1 MKKLLSLLVLSVCC
15 LVGAD
20 AQKQTAVFDFQ
31 NNPQQWPVGEGV
43 NFADGNLS
51 NPLVVGEVTLTN
63 VQGEATQPARI
74 MRANDGVSALYV
86 YKNGSILLS
95 AANGRAVTKVEV
107 TMKSATFDLSA
118 SCGTVEDNAWT
129 GNASEVS
136 FKSTATRM
144 MLKLTVTTDAENAE
158 TVKPAAETFDAEAA
172 TIAEYKAL
180 EDGKVVKLT
189 LKDAQVNAYDDIFNF
204 YFVEDATGAISIS
217 GVQLA
222 AGNVLNGYVI
232 GTKSSDALD
241 WSGDHPDYVEV
252 KLAATKGD
260 TFTAEAGTLSGTEV
274 EVGSIAN
281 AASHGRL
288 LTVSNVDIK
297 KVGRFY
303 FAYSGEDSVQV
314 KDAYMVLPLDYEWP
328 AQAKKVTGVAT
339 FNGAR
344 WQLAPTSAADIV
356 AVVDDE
362 RQAVFDFA
370 KNNIGITPGTNGA
383 NSEQGNLGGK
393 AIAQGDVTLTF
404 VNSPTM
410 PTRYYSTNRGNHF
423 QLISGGQMRVTAAE
437 GRAVTAIVCK
447 PNYTT
452 NASTGAVVY
461 NVNWTADKGE
471 GTLSNDKLSWTG
483 NATSVRLTGGGAT
496 YLDSIIVVT
505 APADDATVTSADDTY
520 TEVESIADFN
530 QLATG
535 TLARVKLHDAI
546 VSATALGPSRWTI
559 YVQDATAGA
568 HLFCMPF
575 SLERN
580 DVLNGYICVVKNNQT
595 AGSRMAM
602 TEQTTLEGVEVTA
615 GGTVEPVV
623 GTIAEVN
630 VAQNLN
636 RVVKIDGVSMQ
647 GTSATAA
654 TLSDAA
660 DNTIALNNASSGMSP
675 YVITD
680 SFAGLNYD
688 NVSVTGILYG
698 TTKGNQL
705 YPLAIEQ
712 VQTGISDIERSAEVE
727 NAAIYSVQGTRLSK
741 LHRGINIVNGKKVV
755 VK

>member
-1 MKKLLSLLVLSVCC
+1 M
-15 LVGAD
+15 
-20 AQKQTAVFDFQ
+20 
-31 NNPQQWPVGEGV
+31 
-43 NFADGNLS
+43 
-51 NPLVVGEVTLTN
+51 
-63 VQGEATQPARI
+63 
-74 MRANDGVSALYV
+74 
-86 YKNGSILLS
+86 
-95 AANGRAVTKVEV
+95 
-107 TMKSATFDLSA
+107 
-118 SCGTVEDNAWT
+118 
-129 GNASEVS
+129 
-136 FKSTATRM
+136 
-144 MLKLTVTTDAENAE
+144 
-158 TVKPAAETFDAEAA
+158 
-172 TIAEYKAL
+172 
-180 EDGKVVKLT
+180 
-189 LKDAQVNAYDDIFNF
+189 
-204 YFVEDATGAISIS
+204 
-217 GVQLA
+217 
-222 AGNVLNGYVI
+222 
-232 GTKSSDALD
+232 
-241 WSGDHPDYVEV
+241 
-252 KLAATKGD
+252 
-260 TFTAEAGTLSGTEV
+260 
-274 EVGSIAN
+274 
-281 AASHGRL
+281 
-288 LTVSNVDIK
+288 
-297 KVGRFY
+297 
-303 FAYSGEDSVQV
+303 
-314 KDAYMVLPLDYEWP
+314 
-328 AQAKKVTGVAT
+328 
-339 FNGAR
+339 
-344 WQLAPTSAADIV
+344 
-356 AVVDDE
+356 
-362 RQAVFDFA
+362 
-370 KNNIGITPGTNGA
+370 
-383 NSEQGNLGGK
+383 
-393 AIAQGDVTLTF
+393 
-404 VNSPTM
+404 
-410 PTRYYSTNRGNHF
+410 
-423 QLISGGQMRVTAAE
+423 
-437 GRAVTAIVCK
+437 
-447 PNYTT
+447 
-452 NASTGAVVY
+452 
-461 NVNWTADKGE
+461 
-471 GTLSNDKLSWTG
+471 
-483 NATSVRLTGGGAT
+483 
-496 YLDSIIVVT
+496 
-505 APADDATVTSADDTY
+505 TSADDTY